1 MEAGKAS
8 RSAMGSGLLRAA
20 HVRED
25 PPPWVLEDTLAGQL
39 LDAAEIAELEAPMA
53 AWPPAVRRAFRVSHA
68 VRARLAED
76 VAAAGLAAGRRDYV
90 LLGAGL
96 DTFAWRHPRA
106 GDFVVW
112 EIDHPD
118 TQAWKR
124 AALRRAGL
132 AEPTNVRFVAAD
144 LSAGAIEDL
153 GTPALATWNW
163 LGVTMYLQPEATAAA
178 LRAIA
183 AGRAGTTLA
192 VQHPAARRH
201 ARRAGA
207 RGARLYRGGGRA
219 ARTAPGLCAGYGCR
233 GRSGPASP
241 AGRGTVSVMRSDR
254 RWAIPPPGSSRGLKI
269 VTSRPHA
276 LSLARRPPRISAA
289 SCQVMPPGWR

>member
-8 RSAMGSGLLRAA
+8 RSAMGSALLRAA
-20 HVRED
+20 HLRED
-25 PPPWVLEDTLAGQL
+25 PPPWVFEDTLAGRL
-39 LDAAEIAELEAPMA
+39 LDAAEVAELEARMA
-53 AWPPAVRRAFRVSHA
+53 AWPLVARRALRVSHA

-106 GDFVVW
+106 DDFVVW

-132 AEPTNVRFVAAD
+132 AEPANVRFVAAD
-144 LSAGAIEDL
+144 LSAAAIGDL
-153 GTPALATWNW
+153 GTPARATWNW
-163 LGVTMYLQPEATAAA
+163 LGVTMYLQPETTAGA

-183 AGRAGTTLA
+183 GGRTGTTLVVNFLLAAGPLDALEHA
-192 VQHPAARRH
+192 VRDSAA
-201 ARRAGA
+201 AAVAAAGEPVVA
-207 RGARLYRGGGRA
+207 TYTRDGAADLLGEAGFGGIE
-219 ARTAPGLCAGYGCR
+219 LFD
-233 GRSGPASP
+233 
-241 AGRGTVSVMRSDR
+241 AGRLRDRYLSDR
-254 RWAIPPPGSSRGLKI
+254 PDLPLPGTTLI
-269 VTSRPHA
+269 AVAT
-276 LSLARRPPRISAA
+276 
-289 SCQVMPPGWR
+289 V

>member
-20 HVRED
+20 HARED
-25 PPPWVLEDTLAGQL
+25 PPPWVLEDTVAGRL
-39 LDAAEIAELEAPMA
+39 LDAAEVAELQAEIAG
-53 AWPPAVRRAFRVSHA
+53 WPPVVRQAFRVSHA

-106 GDFVVW
+106 SDFVVW

-132 AEPTNVRFVAAD
+132 AEPANVRFVAAD
-144 LSAGAIEDL
+144 LSATAIGDL
-153 GTPALATWNW
+153 GTPARATWNW
-163 LGVTMYLQPEATAAA
+163 LGVTMNLQPEATAAA

-183 AGRAGTTLA
+183 AGRAGTTL
-192 VQHPAARRH
+192 VVNFLLAAGTP
-201 ARRAGA
+201 RRAGT
-207 RGARLYRGGGRA
+207 RRARLRRGGGR
-219 ARTAPGLCAGYGCR
+219 GCR
-233 GRSGPASP
+233 GAC
-241 AGRGTVSVMRSDR
+241 RGY
-254 RWAIPPPGSSRGLKI
+254 LY
-269 VTSRPHA
+269 
-276 LSLARRPPRISAA
+276 AR
-289 SCQVMPPGWR
+289 

>member
-8 RSAMGSGLLRAA
+8 RSAMGSGLLRAE

-25 PPPWVLEDTLAGQL
+25 PPPWVFEDTLGRQL
-39 LDAAEIAELEAPMA
+39 LDAAEIAEVEAPLA
-53 AWPPAVRRAFRVSHA
+53 AWLPAVRQAFRVSHA

-76 VAAAGLAAGRRDYV
+76 VAAAGLAAGRREYV

-106 GDFVVW
+106 REFVIW

-132 AEPTNVRFVAAD
+132 AEPANVRFVAAD
-144 LSAGAIEDL
+144 LTATAIGNL
-153 GTPALATWNW
+153 GPPARATWNW
-163 LGVTMYLQPEATAAA
+163 LGVTMYLPPEATAAT

-183 AGRAGTTLA
+183 AGRTGTTLVVNFLLAAGTLDPLGHA
-192 VQHPAARRH
+192 VRDSTAATV
-201 ARRAGA
+201 AAAGEHVV
-207 RGARLYRGGGRA
+207 A
-219 ARTAPGLCAGYGCR
+219 AYMRDEVAGLLEEAGFTDVELFD
-233 GRSGPASP
+233 
-241 AGRGTVSVMRSDR
+241 AGRLRDRYLRDRPDLPLPATTLIAVATV
-254 RWAIPPPGSSRGLKI
+254 
-269 VTSRPHA
+269 
-276 LSLARRPPRISAA
+276 
-289 SCQVMPPGWR
+289 

>member
-25 PPPWVLEDTLAGQL
+25 RPPWVFEDTLARQL
-39 LDAAEIAELEAPMA
+39 LDAAEIAELEAAMA
-53 AWPPAVRRAFRVSHA
+53 AWPPVVRQAFRVSHA

-106 GDFVVW
+106 REFAVW
-112 EIDHPD
+112 EVDHPD

-132 AEPTNVRFVAAD
+132 GEPANVRFAAAD
-144 LSAGAIEDL
+144 LSATAIGDL
-153 GTPALATWNW
+153 GTPARATWNW
-163 LGVTMYLQPEATAAA
+163 LGVTMYLPPEATMAT
-178 LRAIA
+178 LRTIA
-183 AGRAGTTLA
+183 AGRTGTTLVA
-192 VQHPAARRH
+192 EFLLDAAALDPLGHR
-201 ARRAGA
+201 ARDAAAATVAAAGEPVLA
-207 RGARLYRGGGRA
+207 AYTREEVAGLLAEAGFGAADLFDAGRLRDRY
-219 ARTAPGLCAGYGCR
+219 LR
-233 GRSGPASP
+233 GRPDLPLHA
-241 AGRGTVSVMRSDR
+241 ATVIAV
-254 RWAIPPPGSSRGLKI
+254 AT
-269 VTSRPHA
+269 V
-276 LSLARRPPRISAA
+276 
-289 SCQVMPPGWR
+289 

>member
-1 MEAGKAS
+1 MDAGKAS
-8 RSAMGSGLLRAA
+8 RSAMGSGLLRAE

-25 PPPWVLEDTLAGQL
+25 PPPWVFEDTLAGQL
-39 LDAAEIAELEAPMA
+39 LDAAEVAELEAPMA
-53 AWPPAVRRAFRVSHA
+53 GWPPAVRQAFRVSHA

-106 GDFVVW
+106 GEFAVW

-132 AEPTNVRFVAAD
+132 AEPANVRFVAAD
-144 LSAGAIEDL
+144 LSVAAIGDL
-153 GTPALATWNW
+153 GAPDLATWNW
-163 LGVTMYLQPEATAAA
+163 LGVTMYLAPKATAAA

-183 AGRAGTTLA
+183 SGRTGTTL
-192 VQHPAARRH
+192 VVNFLLAAGTLD
-201 ARRAGA
+201 A
-207 RGARLYRGGGRA
+207 LGRA
-219 ARTAPGLCAGYGCR
+219 VRESTAAVVAADGEPVVATYSREEVAGLLTEAGFGGIELLDAGQLRDRYLRDRPDLLLPRT
-233 GRSGPASP
+233 
-241 AGRGTVSVMRSDR
+241 TVIAV
-254 RWAIPPPGSSRGLKI
+254 AT
-269 VTSRPHA
+269 V
-276 LSLARRPPRISAA
+276 
-289 SCQVMPPGWR
+289 

>member
-8 RSAMGSGLLRAA
+8 RSAMGSALLRAA

-25 PPPWVLEDTLAGQL
+25 PPPWAFEDTLAGQL
-39 LDAAEIAELEAPMA
+39 LDAAEVAEVEAPMA

-76 VAAAGLAAGRRDYV
+76 VAAAGLAAGRPDYV

-106 GDFVVW
+106 GDCMVW

-132 AEPTNVRFVAAD
+132 AEPANVRFVAAD
-144 LSAGAIEDL
+144 LSATAIGDL
-153 GTPALATWNW
+153 GIPARATWNW
-163 LGVTMYLQPEATAAA
+163 LGVTMYLPPEATAAA

-183 AGRAGTTLA
+183 AGRAGTTLVVNFLLPPGPLDALGHA
-192 VQHPAARRH
+192 VRDCAAATVAATGEPIVATYARDDAAHLLGQAGFGSIDLFDAARLRD
-201 ARRAGA
+201 RYLPDRPD
-207 RGARLYRGGGRA
+207 LPL
-219 ARTAPGLCAGYGCR
+219 PGTTLIAV
-233 GRSGPASP
+233 A
-241 AGRGTVSVMRSDR
+241 TVQR
-254 RWAIPPPGSSRGLKI
+254 
-269 VTSRPHA
+269 
-276 LSLARRPPRISAA
+276 
-289 SCQVMPPGWR
+289 